1 MSVMQ
6 PHLLFRCL
14 HVVHAPVEFINLS
27 SNRNVS
33 VSAVESSS
41 KHGNKE
47 REGEEGEDILYRHI
61 LFNVGQRRISVW
73 EQQTHRAQNYMHT
86 HYHFSTGVGG

>member
-14 HVVHAPVEFINLS
+14 HVVHAPVEFINFS

-41 KHGNKE
+41 KYGN
-47 REGEEGEDILYRHI
+47 REG
-61 LFNVGQRRISVW
+61 
-73 EQQTHRAQNYMHT
+73 
-86 HYHFSTGVGG
+86 GGCVYIGTFYSM